1 MTKLGFLRLSYE
13 KQDTLLKLLILSMAA
28 VLSFS
33 TRLFSVLRFESVI
46 HEFDPYF
53 NYRTTRFLAEE
64 GFYKFHNWFDDR
76 AWYPLG
82 RIIGGTIYP
91 GKAFAK
97 LKCTWCKGKLDGDC
111 IHEGQLE
118 WRTAWGCILSISSLG
133 KSFEHPANSV
143 ISSPGLMITS
153 AAIYHVLHFFHI
165 TIDIRNVC
173 VFLAPLFSSFTTIVT
188 YHLTKE
194 LKDAGAG
201 LLAAAMIAVVPGY
214 ISRSVAGS
222 YDNEGIAIFCML
234 LTYYMWIKAVK
245 TGSIYWAAM
254 CALAYFYMVSS
265 WGGYVFLINL
275 IPLHVLVLMLTGR
288 FSHRIYVAYCTV
300 YCLGTI
306 LSMQISFVG
315 FQPVLSSEH
324 MAALGVF
331 GLCQIHAFVDYLRS
345 KLNPQQFEILF
356 RSVISLV
363 GFVLLSVGAVL
374 MLTGKI
380 SPWTGRFYSLLDP
393 SYAKNNIPII
403 ASVSEHQPTTWS
415 SYYFDLQL
423 LVFMFPVGLYYCFSN
438 LSDARIFI
446 IMYGV
451 TSMYFSAVMVRL
463 MLVLAPVMCIL
474 SGIGVSQVLST
485 YMKNLDISR
494 PDKKSKKQQD
504 STYPIKNEVASGMI
518 LVMAFFLITYT
529 FHSTW
534 VTSEAYSSP
543 SIVLSAR
550 GGDGSRII
558 FDDFRE
564 AYYWLRHNTPEDAKV
579 MSWWD
584 YGYQITAM
592 ANRTIL
598 VDNNTWNNTHISRVG
613 QAMASTEEKAYEI
626 MRELDVSYV
635 LVIFGG
641 LTGYSSD
648 DINKFLWM
656 VRIGGSTDTGRHIKE
671 HDYYT
676 PTGEF
681 RVDREGSPVLL
692 NCLMYKMC
700 YYRFG
705 QVYTEAKRPPGYDRV
720 RNAEIGNKDF
730 ELDVLEEAYTTEHW
744 LVRIY
749 KVKDLDNRGLSRT

>member
-76 AWYPLG
+76 HAYVN
-82 RIIGGTIYP
+82 
-91 GKAFAK
+91 
-97 LKCTWCKGKLDGDC
+97 
-111 IHEGQLE
+111 
-118 WRTAWGCILSISSLG
+118 LSRFVSS
-133 KSFEHPANSV
+133 SCP
-143 ISSPGLMITS
+143 SPGLMVTS
-153 AAIYHVLHFFHI
+153 AALYHILHFFHI
-165 TIDIRNVC
+165 TIDIRNV
-173 VFLAPLFSSFTTIVT
+173 FT
-188 YHLTKE
+188 YHFTKE
-194 LKDAGAG
+194 LKW
-201 LLAAAMIAVVPGY
+201 VPGY

-245 TGSIYWAAM
+245 TGSVYWSSM

-315 FQPVLSSEH
+315 FQPVQSSEH
-324 MAALGVF
+324 MAAFGVF

-345 KLNPQQFEILF
+345 KLNAQQFEVLF
-356 RSVISLV
+356 R
-363 GFVLLSVGAVL
+363 
-374 MLTGKI
+374 I
-380 SPWTGRFYSLLDP
+380 SPWKGRFYSLLDP
-393 SYAKNNIPII
+393 SYAKEQLPII

-415 SYYFDLQL
+415 SYYVDLQL
-423 LVFMFPVGLYYCFSN
+423 LGFMFPREVETQYPHACFKFPLVGLWS
-438 LSDARIFI
+438 
-446 IMYGV
+446 
-451 TSMYFSAVMVRL
+451 
-463 MLVLAPVMCIL
+463 PVMCIL
-474 SGIGVSQVLST
+474 SGIGVSQ
-485 YMKNLDISR
+485 
-494 PDKKSKKQQD
+494 
-504 STYPIKNEVASGMI
+504 VASGMI

-613 QAMASTEEKAYEI
+613 QAMASTEERAYEI

-656 VRIGGSTDTGRHIKE
+656 VRIGGSTDTGKHIKE